1 MNKKLMAHL
10 DFAVTDKNELKDAIQ
25 KATMLG
31 AKLL

>member
-1 MNKKLMAHL
+1 MLHL